1 MGTRQIGSARVA
13 STRLALHRITN
24 AAPDKGAMD
33 CAGLR
38 PARLYDSL
46 AGELGRYVDLSTS
59 DWCVDQPIFKRR
71 LLSDC

>member
-1 MGTRQIGSARVA
+1 
-13 STRLALHRITN
+13 
-24 AAPDKGAMD
+24 MD